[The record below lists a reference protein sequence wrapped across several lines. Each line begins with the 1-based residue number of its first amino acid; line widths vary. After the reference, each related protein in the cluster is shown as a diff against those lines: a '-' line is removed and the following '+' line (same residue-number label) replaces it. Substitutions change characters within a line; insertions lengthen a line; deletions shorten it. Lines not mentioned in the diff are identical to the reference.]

1 MESQRSHS
9 PASRAELWI
18 VLALCAAVA
27 VAGALQLVVHD
38 RPDYAEVF
46 GPSWLPLAA
55 AGFAAAGV
63 IMQLTDRPRSPRLRG
78 ALSWSGLLLILWAA
92 GGLLIDLL
100 RVVSLAV
107 PGLMPAEDVD
117 WLGLA
122 TRALACAVAIVLAHL
137 ALARPYAL
145 ASTRVATWYGYAALA
160 FALPYPVLKTWWALG
175 GDFGLRWPGADGLA
189 GSFALWLPAIPW
201 LLAATLSLLLAVTPR
216 RMPRRP
222 LLAAGWF
229 ASVVVATF
237 GLSACSA
244 FVIGLLRGD
253 VDSGG
258 MATWVFGLVY
268 GSWFLWAIAAG
279 AATRSY
285 QVRSAASLTSS
296 PT

>member
-1 MESQRSHS
+1 
-9 PASRAELWI
+9 
-18 VLALCAAVA
+18 VA
-27 VAGALQLVVHD
+27 VLGALQQLVHD

-55 AGFAAAGV
+55 AGFAAAG
-63 IMQLTDRPRSPRLRG
+63 IMMRLTDRSRSTRLRG
-78 ALSWSGLLLILWAA
+78 ALSWSGLLLMLWAA

-100 RVVSLAV
+100 RVVSLAI
-107 PGLMPAEDVD
+107 PGLMPAEGVD

-122 TRALACAVAIVLAHL
+122 TRALACAVAFVLAHL
-137 ALARPYAL
+137 VLARPSTL
-145 ASTRVATWYGYAALA
+145 APTRVATWYGYAALA
-160 FALPYPVLKTWWALG
+160 LALPYPVLKTWWALG

-189 GSFALWLPAIPW
+189 GSFTLWLPAVPW
-201 LLAATLSLLLAVTPR
+201 LLAATLSLLLVMTPHWL
-216 RMPRRP
+216 PRRP
-222 LLAAGWF
+222 LLAAGWL

-253 VDSGG
+253 VESGG

-285 QVRSAASLTSS
+285 QLRTAPWRMPS
-296 PT
+296 PA